1 YIEQGR
7 SKANA
12 LRHQVKHYYDTLYK
26 ISYEYNDL
34 LNGKWKHVLSLKQG
48 VTASYFELPKLDS
61 VHVPVDA
68 AMRLFIE
75 GQEPLKGVSSFYTL
89 RACNPARDKT
99 YFIDMVKACKKTLD
113 WNQKASNDWIKVSKS
128 NGRITHGHRV
138 WVSIDWNKVPQGE
151 RVSGEIEIIGAGT
164 EEKVRV
170 SVF

>member
-61 VHVPVDA
+61 VQVPVDA
-68 AMRLFIE
+68 AMRLFVE

-89 RACNPARDKT
+89 PAFNPYTDKT
-99 YFIDMVKACKKTLD
+99 YFIDIVNVGQRTFD
-113 WNQKASNDWIKVSKS
+113 WNLKASNEWIKVSKS
-128 NGRITHGHRV
+128 DGRIRHEDRV
-138 WVSIDWNKVPQGE
+138 WVSIDWSKVPQGE

-164 EEKVRV
+164 Q
-170 SVF
+170 